1 VVISVSRDRDMREA
15 SNSGGQRRRSSIN
28 DAHLRFNDAHLRFND
43 AHLRFN
49 DAHLRIADAS
59 LDRLR
64 DSDLYSNKC
73 SSFPQMQIERSD

>member
-1 VVISVSRDRDMREA
+1 MRET

-43 AHLRFN
+43 AHLR
-49 DAHLRIADAS
+49 IVDAS

-64 DSDLYSNKC
+64 DSDLYSCKC
-73 SSFPQMQIERSD
+73 SSFPQMQLERSD